1 MSASASANVIPFE
14 YRAGTFR
21 LERQLE
27 KVGVEHRI
35 VSSRIDGAR
44 TPRALVVVM
53 MPLSQDAGI
62 TDDQLRS
69 VLSRVRL
76 VVYNGHVYRVRLEE
90 ALVAE
95 GGHRPSPAPDY
106 YYVRFGIVEGQ

>member
-14 YRAGTFR
+14 YRVGGFQ
-21 LERQLE
+21 LERQME
-27 KVGVEHRI
+27 RVGVEHRI
-35 VSSRIDGAR
+35 VSSRIDAGR

-53 MPLSQDAGI
+53 MPLTQHAGM

-69 VLSRVRL
+69 VLSRVRI

-106 YYVRFGIVEGQ
+106 FYVRFGIVEGQ